1 MKPGDHPEFFR
12 SSAPDGRSRESTIRV
27 DRYGHW
33 FHDDEPVE
41 HARMLA
47 ALPTWIARHPDDG
60 RWILSN
66 GYDWCYVT
74 VDATGYFVIELDVCG
89 DVAKVRLS
97 DGTEEALDLRSLS
110 IDDDDVVRCAVK
122 GGACEARFTRLAQ
135 LALSPWLCDSEPLG
149 IELGG
154 IRYPIRYPI
163 R

>member
-1 MKPGDHPEFFR
+1 
-12 SSAPDGRSRESTIRV
+12 
-27 DRYGHW
+27 
-33 FHDDEPVE
+33 
-41 HARMLA
+41 MLA

-74 VDATGYFVIELDVCG
+74 VDATGYFVIGLDVCG

-97 DGTEEALDLRSLS
+97 DGTEESLDLRSLS

-135 LALSPWLCDSEPLG
+135 LALFPWLCDSEPLG

-154 IRYPIRYPI
+154 IRYPIR
-163 R
+163 